1 MDREMRRETWGMDNP
16 LIESPRTVT
25 GIAALT
31 YSWVIALAIGGG
43 VANYIQKVRLGQV
56 ARFNFTELIGDMFIA
71 GFTGLLTFWM
81 CQAAEFS
88 EFMTA
93 FFVGVAG
100 HMGGRLIGKMEQ
112 FMSRKLDLAQ
122 EPVDTKK
129 EGPPGVF

>member
-1 MDREMRRETWGMDNP
+1 MENP
-16 LIESPRTVT
+16 ILDSPRTVT

-31 YSWVIALAIGGG
+31 YSWVITLAISGG

-93 FFVGVAG
+93 FFVGVSG

-112 FMSRKLDLAQ
+112 FMSRKLDMQ
-122 EPVDTKK
+122 EPMDAKK
-129 EGPPGVF
+129 DRPPGVF

>member
-1 MDREMRRETWGMDNP
+1 MDNP
-16 LIESPRTVT
+16 IIEPQKTVT

-31 YSWVIALAIGGG
+31 YSWVITLAIGGG

-93 FFVGVAG
+93 FYVGVSG

-112 FMSRKLDLAQ
+112 FMSRKLDMQ
-122 EPVDTKK
+122 EPMDAKK
-129 EGPPGVF
+129 DGPPGVF

>member
-1 MDREMRRETWGMDNP
+1 MDRKMRRETWGMDNP
-16 LIESPRTVT
+16 IMEPQKTVT

-93 FFVGVAG
+93 FFVGVSG
-100 HMGGRLIGKMEQ
+100 HMGGRIIGKMEQ

-122 EPVDTKK
+122 ESTDSKK
-129 EGPPGVF
+129 DGPPGVF

>member
-1 MDREMRRETWGMDNP
+1 MERGHEGMDNP
-16 LIESPRTVT
+16 ILEPPRTVT

-81 CQAAEFS
+81 CQAAEFN

-122 EPVDTKK
+122 ESTDSKK
-129 EGPPGVF
+129 DGPPGVF

>member
-1 MDREMRRETWGMDNP
+1 MERGHEGMDNP
-16 LIESPRTVT
+16 ILEPPRTVT

-112 FMSRKLDLAQ
+112 FMGRKLGLTQ
-122 EPVDTKK
+122 ESTDSKK
-129 EGPPGVF
+129 DGPPGVF

>member
-1 MDREMRRETWGMDNP
+1 MDNP
-16 LIESPRTVT
+16 IMEPQKTVT

-56 ARFNFTELIGDMFIA
+56 ARFNFTELVGDMFIA

-93 FFVGVAG
+93 FYVGVSG

-112 FMSRKLDLAQ
+112 FMSRKLDMQ
-122 EPVDTKK
+122 EPMGAKK
-129 EGPPGVF
+129 DGPPGVF

>member
-1 MDREMRRETWGMDNP
+1 MDRKMRRETWGMDNP
-16 LIESPRTVT
+16 IMEPQKTVT

-112 FMSRKLDLAQ
+112 FMSRKLDLVQ
-122 EPVDTKK
+122 ESADTKK
-129 EGPPGVF
+129 DGPPGVF

>member
-1 MDREMRRETWGMDNP
+1 MDNP
-16 LIESPRTVT
+16 IMEPQKTVT

-93 FFVGVAG
+93 FYVGVSG

-112 FMSRKLDLAQ
+112 FMSRKLDMQ
-122 EPVDTKK
+122 EPMGAKK
-129 EGPPGVF
+129 DGPPGVF

>member
-1 MDREMRRETWGMDNP
+1 MDRKMRRETWGMDNP
-16 LIESPRTVT
+16 IMEPQKTVT

-122 EPVDTKK
+122 EPTDSKK
-129 EGPPGVF
+129 DGPPGVF

>member
-1 MDREMRRETWGMDNP
+1 MERDFGMDNP
-16 LIESPRTVT
+16 IIEPQKTVT

-93 FFVGVAG
+93 FYVGVSG

-112 FMSRKLDLAQ
+112 FMSRKLDMQ
-122 EPVDTKK
+122 EPMGAKK
-129 EGPPGVF
+129 DGPPGVF

>member
-1 MDREMRRETWGMDNP
+1 MDRQIERKVWGMDNP
-16 LIESPRTVT
+16 IIEPQKTVT

-93 FFVGVAG
+93 FFVGVSG

-112 FMSRKLDLAQ
+112 FMSRKLDLTQ
-122 EPVDTKK
+122 EPIDSKK

>member
-1 MDREMRRETWGMDNP
+1 MARGTNP
-16 LIESPRTVT
+16 AP
-25 GIAALT
+25 
-31 YSWVIALAIGGG
+31 YALAIGGG

-93 FFVGVAG
+93 FFVGVSG

-112 FMSRKLDLAQ
+112 FMSRKLDLVQ
-122 EPVDTKK
+122 EPADTKK
-129 EGPPGVF
+129 DGPPGVF